1 MNHSFAAQVEARHQ
15 HELGEWRRGKF
26 RSLFARFGS
35 AFWTSDRNTHVE
47 APPFPRPGDGG
58 AVHVHV
64 DRAVQGVGGDD
75 SWTACV
81 HEPYLV
87 VPPPPGAPAAF
98 KFSLDAVPR
107 DADDARPLL
116 DAVDGTSKK
125 RVGMVRRSSSGSLDD
140 AGLAPSF

>member
-1 MNHSFAAQVEARHQ
+1 MDERSSLGTVSTRLWWNNHVFSFVE
-15 HELGEWRRGKF
+15 
-26 RSLFARFGS
+26 S
-35 AFWTSDRNTHVE
+35 
-47 APPFPRPGDGG
+47 PFPRPGDGG

-87 VPPPPGAPAAF
+87 VPPPPEAPAAF
-98 KFSLDAVPR
+98 RFSLDAVPR